1 MKKTF
6 DWFTSNGIAFTFHD
20 YKKEGISTPK
30 LKGWLKEHPL
40 SVIVNNKGTTY
51 RQLPDAAK
59 AALAKITSAL
69 PVLTDQTSL
78 MKRPIIEWNEQILV
92 GFNPELWQTLK

>member
-40 SVIVNNKGTTY
+40 SVIVNSKGTTFK
-51 RQLPDAAK
+51 QLSDPEK
-59 AALAKITSAL
+59 SALSKINAAL
-69 PVLTDQTSL
+69 PVLTSKTSL
-78 MKRPIIEWNEQILV
+78 MKRPIIEWNNQVLV
-92 GFNPELWQTLK
+92 GFNPELWEAIK